1 MNSAQGKQ
9 IMWLKGGC
17 WPLAAGV
24 EGETREGSFLKMG
37 SLTGKW
43 DTFSQFRVLPHTRL
57 SALHTENA
65 H

>member
-1 MNSAQGKQ
+1 MNSAQGKR
-9 IMWLKGGC
+9 IMCLKGDC

-24 EGETREGSFLKMG
+24 EGETREGSFLKTG

-43 DTFSQFRVLPHTRL
+43 DTFSRSRVLPRTRL